1 MKKVLFFAVAMAA
14 MVMASCS
21 KGGDNTPRAVAEKSV
36 ECLKNKNYEGY
47 VDLMLIDDKGK
58 GAEEVKSTKQ
68 MYVGMMKSKYE
79 DKVKKEG
86 EMKSY
91 SFISEDVKDSTATV
105 KMLLNMEQKN
115 DTMIVSLKK
124 DKDGQWKIKQ
134 KK

>member
-1 MKKVLFFAVAMAA
+1 MKKVLFFAVAMVA

-91 SFISEDVKDSTATV
+91 SFISEDVKDSTV
-105 KMLLNMEQKN
+105 NMEQKN

-124 DKDGQWKIKQ
+124 DKDGKWKVKQ

>member
-86 EMKSY
+86 E
-91 SFISEDVKDSTATV
+91 
-105 KMLLNMEQKN
+105 
-115 DTMIVSLKK
+115 
-124 DKDGQWKIKQ
+124 
-134 KK
+134 

>member
-1 MKKVLFFAVAMAA
+1 M
-14 MVMASCS
+14 
-21 KGGDNTPRAVAEKSV
+21 
-36 ECLKNKNYEGY
+36 
-47 VDLMLIDDKGK
+47 
-58 GAEEVKSTKQ
+58 KSTKQ

-91 SFISEDVKDSTATV
+91 SFISEDVKDSIATV

-124 DKDGQWKIKQ
+124 DKDGKWKVKQ